1 MVFDF
6 SEQMAVSE
14 QPKVRELI
22 ERALHRRFPDLLA
35 IHKAHVENDKR
46 GIDYFLEFPNGR
58 METLDVKV
66 RTKDFAARGDEC
78 NVALE
83 TVANTT
89 TNKPGWTLDADKLTD
104 WVLFLWLDTE
114 RDDLVHFRQLRAA
127 LTANLETWLA
137 ARKAST
143 QTTKTARGSYEA
155 ESLFVSSKD
164 VWAATYRLFSYAG
177 SAPEALQ
184 SASCVPDNTRP

>member
-1 MVFDF
+1 MFDF
-6 SEQMAVSE
+6 HQQMAVSE
-14 QPKVRELI
+14 QPKVRGLI
-22 ERALHRRFPDLLA
+22 ERALRRRFPDLLA

-66 RTKDFAARGDEC
+66 RTKDFARRGDDC

-89 TNKPGWTLDADKLTD
+89 TNKPGWTLDGDKLTD

-114 RDDLVHFRQLRAA
+114 RDDLMHFRQLRAA
-127 LTANLETWLA
+127 VTANLGTLLA
-137 ARKAST
+137 ARKASI
-143 QTTKTARGSYEA
+143 QTTKTTRGSYDA
-155 ESLFVSSKD
+155 KSVFVSSKD
-164 VWAATYRLFSYAG
+164 MWAATYRLFSYAG
-177 SAPEALQ
+177 SAPETPQGAP
-184 SASCVPDNTRP
+184 SAPCSRTP

>member
-1 MVFDF
+1 VFDF
-6 SEQMAVSE
+6 HQQMAVSE
-14 QPKVRELI
+14 QPKVRALI
-22 ERALHRRFPDLLA
+22 ERALRRRFPDLLA

-66 RTKDFAARGDEC
+66 RTKDFATRGDDC

-89 TNKPGWTLDADKLTD
+89 TKKPGWTLDADKLTD

-137 ARKAST
+137 ARRASI
-143 QTTKTARGSYEA
+143 QTTKTARGSYDA

-164 VWAATYRLFSYAG
+164 MWGGMYRLFSYVA
-177 SAPEALQ
+177 SAPETPQ
-184 SASCVPDNTRP
+184 GASNAQGNTRP

>member
-1 MVFDF
+1 MAFDF
-6 SEQMAVSE
+6 HEQMAVSE

-22 ERALHRRFPDLLA
+22 ERALRRRFPELLA

-58 METLDVKV
+58 MEALDVKV
-66 RTKDFAARGDEC
+66 RTKDFAARGDDC

-127 LTANLETWLA
+127 LAANLETWLA
-137 ARKAST
+137 VRRAAI
-143 QTTKTARGSYEA
+143 QTTKTARGSYDA

-164 VWAATYRLFSYAG
+164 MWAATYRLFSYAG
-177 SAPEALQ
+177 SAPETPQGAP
-184 SASCVPDNTRP
+184 STADNREP